1 MTSQTPGLAAAQ
13 VSHNSSSPNR
23 SGLNTSSPNS
33 SDGQPPQA
41 PLDPPAHDAFLD
53 WFRHCTPYI
62 HAHRG
67 RTFVIAFGG
76 EALDDTRLPE
86 LVHDIALLHGLG
98 IRLVLVH
105 GARPQIERRL
115 AERGAA
121 LRYVNGLRVTDDAAL
136 ACVKEATGA
145 ARVEIEALLSFGLAN
160 SPMAGV
166 RIPVASGNFVFA
178 RPIGVLDGVDY
189 RHTGS
194 VRRIDQI
201 SLIQR
206 LDQGAVALI
215 PPIGYSPTGEVFNL
229 TAADVARAVAIALD
243 ADKLIFLV
251 EGTGLMDRLK
261 EMNQPDRA
269 SAPQR
274 VRSHLLGAE
283 VAALLTQAPEMGE
296 DLAQAL
302 RAGAEACEHGI
313 ARVHI
318 VGRTDPSALLRE
330 LFTRDGAGTLMT
342 GEPCEQLRAAQ
353 ITDIPGIRNLLAP
366 MEHAGILV
374 PRSAEELE
382 LLIDRFQVTELD
394 GTIIAC
400 ASLQAFPQAR
410 SGELACVAV
419 HPAYRAQGRGDR
431 LLGHMEAQARAQGL
445 ERLFVLTTQTAH
457 WFRERGFLP
466 GSVEDLPEERRR
478 QYNAARNSQVY
489 LKPLQHQR

>member
-1 MTSQTPGLAAAQ
+1 MASQTTESA
-13 VSHNSSSPNR
+13 
-23 SGLNTSSPNS
+23 
-33 SDGQPPQA
+33 
-41 PLDPPAHDAFLD
+41 LDPAPSGAISANETETRRRPAPDDPFLD

-76 EALDDTRLPE
+76 EALDDARLPE

-115 AERGAA
+115 AERGTAFQ
-121 LRYVNGLRVTDDAAL
+121 YVNGLRVTDDAAL

-178 RPIGVLDGVDY
+178 RPIGVLNGVDY
-189 RHTGS
+189 QHTGA
-194 VRRIDQI
+194 VRRIDRL
-201 SLIQR
+201 SLSQR

-229 TAADVARAVAIALD
+229 TAPDVARAVAIALE

-251 EGTGLMDRLK
+251 EGDGLLERTGHTTRR
-261 EMNQPDRA
+261 PTI
-269 SAPQR
+269 
-274 VRSHLLGAE
+274 RSHLLGAE
-283 VAALLTQAPEMGE
+283 VATLLARTDGIGE
-296 DLAQAL
+296 DLSQAL

-313 ARVHI
+313 SRIHL
-318 VGRTDPSALLRE
+318 VGRNDPSALLRE

-342 GEPCEQLRAAQ
+342 GEPYERLRAAQ
-353 ITDIPGIRNLLAP
+353 STDIPGIRKLLAP
-366 MEHAGILV
+366 MERAGILV
-374 PRSAEELE
+374 PRTAEELE
-382 LLIDRFQVTELD
+382 LVIDRFQVTELD

-400 ASLQAFPQAR
+400 ASLLDFPQAQI
-410 SGELACVAV
+410 GELASVAV

-431 LLGHMEAQARAQGL
+431 LLGHMEAQARSRGL
-445 ERLFVLTTQTAH
+445 KRLFVLTTQTAH

-466 GSVEDLPEERRR
+466 GSVDELPEERRR
-478 QYNAARNSQVY
+478 QYNAARNSQIY
-489 LKPLQHQR
+489 IKPLDAQRGQ

>member
-1 MTSQTPGLAAAQ
+1 MPSQPPSPAAAQ
-13 VSHNSSSPNR
+13 AR
-23 SGLNTSSPNS
+23 SCSATTKAPRTE
-33 SDGQPPQA
+33 PKPQA
-41 PLDPPAHDAFLD
+41 QDPFLD

-76 EALDDTRLPE
+76 EALDDARLPE

-121 LRYVNGLRVTDDAAL
+121 LQYVNGLRVTDDAAL

-189 RHTGS
+189 RHTGA
-194 VRRIDQI
+194 VRRIDQV
-201 SLIQR
+201 SLTQR

-251 EGTGLMDRLK
+251 EGDGLMMDRP
-261 EMNQPDRA
+261 EA
-269 SAPQR
+269 TAAPHS
-274 VRSHLLGAE
+274 VRSHLLSAE
-283 VAALLTQAPEMGE
+283 AQGLLAQPHEMGE

-302 RAGAEACEHGI
+302 RAGAETCEQGI

-318 VGRTDPSALLRE
+318 VGRNDPSALLRE

-342 GEPCEQLRAAQ
+342 GEPCERLRAAQ
-353 ITDIPGIRNLLAP
+353 ITDIPGIRTLLAP
-366 MEHAGILV
+366 MERAGILV
-374 PRSAEELE
+374 PRSPEDLE
-382 LLIDRFQVTELD
+382 LIIDRFQVTELD

-400 ASLQAFPQAR
+400 ASLQTFPQAQ

-431 LLGHMEAQARAQGL
+431 LLAHMEAQARALGL
-445 ERLFVLTTQTAH
+445 EWLFVLTTQTAH
-457 WFRERGFLP
+457 WFRERGFMP
-466 GSVEDLPEERRR
+466 GSVEHLPEERRR

-489 LKPLQHQR
+489 IKPLQPQPQPQPQR

>member
-1 MTSQTPGLAAAQ
+1 MASHSPDLAATQARPG
-13 VSHNSSSPNR
+13 SSPAAA
-23 SGLNTSSPNS
+23 PAA
-33 SDGQPPQA
+33 DPEQPTQ
-41 PLDPPAHDAFLD
+41 DPFLD

-76 EALDDTRLPE
+76 EALDDARLPE

-121 LRYVNGLRVTDDAAL
+121 LQYVNGLRVTDDVAL
-136 ACVKEATGA
+136 ACVKEAAGA

-178 RPIGVLDGVDY
+178 RPIGVLNGVDY
-189 RHTGS
+189 RHTGT
-194 VRRIDQI
+194 VRRIDQV
-201 SLIQR
+201 SLTQR
-206 LDQGAVALI
+206 LDQAAVALI

-229 TAADVARAVAIALD
+229 TAADVARAVAIALN

-251 EGTGLMDRLK
+251 EGDGLMDR
-261 EMNQPDRA
+261 PDA
-269 SAPQR
+269 VAGPQG

-283 VAALLTQAPEMGE
+283 VPGLLAQAQAMSE

-302 RAGAEACEHGI
+302 RAGAEACEQGI
-313 ARVHI
+313 SRVHI
-318 VGRTDPSALLRE
+318 VGRNDPSALLRE
-330 LFTRDGAGTLMT
+330 LFTRDGAGTLIS
-342 GEPCEQLRAAQ
+342 GEPYERLRAAQ
-353 ITDIPGIRNLLAP
+353 ITDIPGIRRLLEP
-366 MEHAGILV
+366 MERAGILV
-374 PRSAEELE
+374 PRSPEDLE
-382 LLIDRFQVTELD
+382 LIIDRFQVTELD

-400 ASLQAFPQAR
+400 ASLETFPQAL

-431 LLGHMEAQARAQGL
+431 LLLHMEAQARIQGL

-466 GSVEDLPEERRR
+466 GSIADLPEERRR

-489 LKPLQHQR
+489 IKPLIPQRRQSQAPSTP

>member
-1 MTSQTPGLAAAQ
+1 MASRTTGPAADTPASSALSGNRLRTGLE
-13 VSHNSSSPNR
+13 PTR
-23 SGLNTSSPNS
+23 E
-33 SDGQPPQA
+33 
-41 PLDPPAHDAFLD
+41 DPFLD

-98 IRLVLVH
+98 IRLILVH

-115 AERGAA
+115 AERGTAFQ
-121 LRYVNGLRVTDDAAL
+121 YVDGLRVTDNAAL

-166 RIPVASGNFVFA
+166 RIPVASGNFVIA
-178 RPIGVLDGVDY
+178 RPIGVLNGVDY
-189 RHTGS
+189 QHTGV
-194 VRRIDQI
+194 VRRIDRV
-201 SLIQR
+201 SLTQR

-229 TAADVARAVAIALD
+229 TAADVARAAAIALD

-251 EGTGLMDRLK
+251 EGAGLLDKTGPATQ
-261 EMNQPDRA
+261 QPA
-269 SAPQR
+269 I
-274 VRSHLLGAE
+274 RSHLLGADITT
-283 VAALLTQAPEMGE
+283 LLAQTDGIGE
-296 DLAQAL
+296 DLCQAL

-313 ARVHI
+313 PRVHL
-318 VGRTDPSALLRE
+318 VGRSDPSALLRE
-330 LFTRDGAGTLMT
+330 LFTRDGAGTLIT
-342 GEPCEQLRAAQ
+342 GEPCERLRAAQ
-353 ITDIPGIRNLLAP
+353 STDIPGIRTLLAP
-366 MEHAGILV
+366 MERAGILV

-382 LLIDRFQVTELD
+382 LVIDRFQVTELD

-400 ASLQAFPQAR
+400 ASLLDFPQALI
-410 SGELACVAV
+410 GELACVAV

-431 LLGHMEAQARAQGL
+431 LLAHMEAHARERGL

-457 WFRERGFLP
+457 WFRERGFQP
-466 GSVEDLPEERRR
+466 GSIDDLPEARRR
-478 QYNAARNSQVY
+478 QYNEARNSQVY
-489 LKPLQHQR
+489 IKRLQGRR